1 MNPAKLSQLTKDDL
15 ISAWQKEQIAKGH
28 QNPGFFMERKEF
40 DPWKLDKIEVN
51 AVKENIP
58 SLNKLEF
65 GGRYRCNKDINQ
77 AIKQSRF
84 QQNIETF
91 RNPK

>member
-1 MNPAKLSQLTKDDL
+1 MSYAKLSQLTKPDL
-15 ISAWQKEQIAKGH
+15 ISTWQKEQNAKGYDTS
-28 QNPGFFMERKEF
+28 FIIERKEF
-40 DPWKLDKIEVN
+40 DPWKLDKLEVN

-58 SLNKLEF
+58 SLQKVEF

-77 AIKQSRF
+77 SIKQSRF

-91 RNPK
+91 RNNN